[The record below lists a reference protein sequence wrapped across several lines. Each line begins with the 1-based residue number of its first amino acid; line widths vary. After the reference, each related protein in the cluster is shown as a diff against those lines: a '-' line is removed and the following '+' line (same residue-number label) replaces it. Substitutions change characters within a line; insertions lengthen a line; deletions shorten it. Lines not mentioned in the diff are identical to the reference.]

1 MPPVFGVPYS
11 QNQRKLMSFLVIVI
25 SSRLQ
30 LSRRGVPLKNQVVA
44 TLLLITVIVSSASVW
59 LYEQPA
65 IQASYDSGYRNGVL
79 EAYNPIN
86 VGASAVQFNATEL
99 QNFENI
105 KSRLVIN
112 NTDHGFPGNRTLQLI
127 SMRNSTSAPWDPYQ
141 KSMEYL
147 CFWSGRGANGE
158 WEAVVSIYNEWG
170 SLSDY
175 VVEVS
180 RFTWHSLDVIFDNK
194 VMTTFPQ
201 VLRHDISWLHH
212 FPC

>member
-1 MPPVFGVPYS
+1 
-11 QNQRKLMSFLVIVI
+11 MSFLVIVI

-112 NTDHGFPGNRTLQLI
+112 NTDHGFTGNRTLQLI

-141 KSMEYL
+141 
-147 CFWSGRGANGE
+147 
-158 WEAVVSIYNEWG
+158 I
-170 SLSDY
+170 
-175 VVEVS
+175 
-180 RFTWHSLDVIFDNK
+180 
-194 VMTTFPQ
+194 
-201 VLRHDISWLHH
+201 
-212 FPC
+212 